1 MSAISALI
9 EKKNHWLLSH
19 VDVAFP
25 TEESIK
31 GKELYLEQQQ
41 KATYT
46 EYGVEPDKSHS
57 AYIDDIYLVD
67 FHRLTVMFAQLQAQL
82 WPEPEEQ
89 AWVLE
94 FFAQI
99 TLSDQHPMYLGFSNG
114 KPVIS
119 ALVTEIEGE
128 LLISDVVSTSD
139 VDDIKLLFAHQLL
152 EIINTDN
159 RFSSFYILD

>member
-9 EKKNHWLLSH
+9 EKKNLWLLSH
-19 VDVAFP
+19 VEVAFP
-25 TEESIK
+25 TAESLK
-31 GKELYLEQQQ
+31 GKQLYLEQQQ

-46 EYGVEPDKSHS
+46 EYGVETDKITS
-57 AYIDDIYLVD
+57 AHIDDIYLVD

-82 WPEPEEQ
+82 WSEPEEQ

-99 TLSDQHPMYLGFSNG
+99 TLSEQHPIYLGFSNG

-119 ALVTEIEGE
+119 ALVTEMDGE

-139 VDDIKLLFAHQLL
+139 IADIKPLFARQLL
-152 EIINTDN
+152 EIFNTDN
-159 RFSSFYILD
+159 RFSRFFLLD